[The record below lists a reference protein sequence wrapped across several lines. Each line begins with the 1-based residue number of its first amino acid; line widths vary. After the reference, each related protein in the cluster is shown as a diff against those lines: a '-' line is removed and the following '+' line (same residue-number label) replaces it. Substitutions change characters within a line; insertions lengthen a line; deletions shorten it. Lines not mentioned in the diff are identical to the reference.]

1 MKHTD
6 KSIKE
11 KLDIRLLHCKNK
23 ISARLH
29 CRTLHFVLEVNPSP
43 LQLTDRKQN
52 MTLRTVLTELPRI
65 NDTKSPVCCVMLLKI
80 VRNQRHNCD
89 GIKRKVLLLPL
100 VEMFSKVGGQ
110 QAADAV
116 VRQEHVEVSQQTA
129 LGFEWFV
136 LRLQDIVWDDLLRT
150 QENIMT
156 MAAVNR
162 RTVNH

>member
-1 MKHTD
+1 
-6 KSIKE
+6 
-11 KLDIRLLHCKNK
+11 
-23 ISARLH
+23 
-29 CRTLHFVLEVNPSP
+29 
-43 LQLTDRKQN
+43 
-52 MTLRTVLTELPRI
+52 
-65 NDTKSPVCCVMLLKI
+65 
-80 VRNQRHNCD
+80 
-89 GIKRKVLLLPL
+89 
-100 VEMFSKVGGQ
+100 MFSKVGGQ

-162 RTVNH
+162 RTVHH